1 MFALACWIVGVC
13 VVACYCN
20 LFKKGRDKN
29 ADMNT
34 S

>member
-13 VVACYCN
+13 VVLRVIAI
-20 LFKKGRDKN
+20 FKKGRDKN